1 MTRTGPCVPDVVP
14 SLVERAPSLELLLA
28 RREETRLR
36 RDLDAHRRAIGE
48 IAAQLGEA
56 RARREALE
64 RAEGRD
70 A

>member
-14 SLVERAPSLELLLA
+14 SLVERAPSLDLILA
-28 RREETRLR
+28 RREEARLR

-64 RAEGRD
+64 RAEARD